1 MTREYSDYIQDIHDA
16 IRDIKNFVKD
26 FDYTKFE
33 NDQKTINA
41 VIRSLEVIGEASK
54 NIPDDIKKKYPKTP
68 WRGLAGMRDKL
79 IHEYF
84 GVDTEILWQVASEE
98 ITEIEISM
106 NQLVQNLLHPST

>member
-16 IRDIKNFVKD
+16 IRDIKSFVKEL
-26 FDYTKFE
+26 DYNKFE
-33 NDQKTINA
+33 KDQKTINA

-54 NIPDDIKKKYPKTP
+54 NISEEIKQKYPNVP

-84 GVDTEILWQVASEE
+84 GVDTEIIWKVVSEE
-98 ITEIEISM
+98 IPEIESSM
-106 NQLVQNLLHPST
+106 AKLFQDFLHQ